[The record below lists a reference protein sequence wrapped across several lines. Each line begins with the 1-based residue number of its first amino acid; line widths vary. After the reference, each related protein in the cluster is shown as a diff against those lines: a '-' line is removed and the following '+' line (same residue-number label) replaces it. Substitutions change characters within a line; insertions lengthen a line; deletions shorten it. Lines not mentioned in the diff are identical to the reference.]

1 MIIRPIDPIKDA
13 NEIADI
19 YAWYVDHSTATFELR
34 APTSEDMASRLQS
47 IALKYPAFVC
57 EEEGLIAGYC
67 YAHLWKAFAAYSQTL
82 ETTIYLRPGTEGK
95 GIGRVRMER
104 LIAACREQGISS
116 LIACITAE
124 NEGSRRFHES
134 LGFRQVSDFKAVG
147 RKFGRDLSVTDY
159 QLML

>member
-19 YAWYVDHSTATFELR
+19 YTWYVDHSTATFELR
-34 APTSEDMASRLQS
+34 APTSEEMASRLQS
-47 IALKYPAFVC
+47 IAMKYPAFVC
-57 EEEGLIAGYC
+57 EEEGQIAGYC

-95 GIGRVRMER
+95 GIGRVLMEH
-104 LIAACREQGISS
+104 LIAACREQGVSS

>member
-13 NEIADI
+13 NEIAGI

-34 APTSEDMASRLQS
+34 AATAEEMARRLQT
-47 IALKYPAFVC
+47 IAMEYPAFVC
-57 EEEGLIAGYC
+57 EEEGQIAGYC

-95 GIGRVRMER
+95 GIGRTLMER

-124 NEGSRRFHES
+124 NKGSRHFHES

-147 RKFGRDLSVTDY
+147 RKFGRDLSGTDS